1 MQNVFSSTLRGA
13 VLLGLVLIFV
23 LCVTGGAA
31 AKISSPL
38 WPHEQSD
45 LAPDPDVV
53 FGRLPNGLR
62 YALRHNQKPLD
73 RVSLHLVVNAGSI
86 NETDSQRGI
95 AHFLEHMLF
104 NGSTHFAPGELVK
117 YFQKIGMQFGPD
129 ANASTSFF
137 NTVYDINLPQGDR
150 QSLEEALLVMGDYA
164 EGALL
169 LPSEIDREREVVLS
183 EKRTRDSADYRTY
196 EASMAYE
203 LAGTLF
209 PQRLPI
215 GTEAIIR
222 QADRRTFKDFY
233 DTWYRPDNMVLV
245 MVGDFDPK
253 LAVDLIADRFGGM
266 SPRRG
271 DDALPVIAAGTLI
284 PPKADVFYHHEAE
297 VGSTTLTIQVLKSI
311 PQRMDSAAYKKE
323 RLEDRLI
330 GMMLQNRLERLLN
343 RPDPPFTEA
352 SAGIGTFLRQI
363 RYGYI
368 SAECPPENWKAALA
382 KIEAVRRQALR
393 YGFDSREVERVRED
407 FRAELALRV
416 DQAATRESKTLAR
429 GLIRTTSAERVYRS
443 PLQEKEFYAPLLVSL
458 SAETLNA
465 RLRQVWAMET
475 PKILMTGNTDLT
487 AAPEDAARIIQEV
500 YRAAVEQPVEAP
512 QITQPVKFPYLPT
525 PSAPQGKP
533 AARELI
539 EDLGIT
545 RVTLPNGIH
554 LNLKPTDFS
563 DNEILFALSFEGGR
577 SVEPID
583 RPGLAELSRD
593 VINESGVGPLDR
605 EALQVA
611 LTGKTTHLSFD
622 FSNDRFFFDG
632 ATSPKEIKLLFQLLY
647 AHLTDPAFRPAAYR
661 LAQERFAQTH
671 QQMAQSIDGAFRLEG
686 YRFFSGGDPRFGKPQ
701 LEEFQ
706 RLRLSDVANWVK
718 PILAQS
724 PLELSL
730 VGDFD
735 LETVITLAQQY
746 LGGLPTRNS
755 ASLRAGPGPVFP
767 TGRQHRMDVATQID
781 KALLVLAF
789 LTDDARDIQRTRRL
803 NVLAEVFSDRLR
815 EEIREKRGAAYSPGA
830 YSWPSR
836 AYPGFGLFLAYLP
849 VAPGEVAPVLTAV
862 KDIARQIAAE
872 GIRPPELQRALE
884 PTLTGIREQLRQN
897 RYWLNT
903 VLVGSTRRPEQIEWS
918 RTIAADYAGIQ
929 AEELVVLA
937 QKYLDPSQ
945 AAVFEARPRADSD
958 VPRAETPS
966 ASNHL

>member
-1 MQNVFSSTLRGA
+1 
-13 VLLGLVLIFV
+13 VLIV
-23 LCVTGGAA
+23 GPRLAGDAA

-45 LAPDPDVV
+45 LAPDRDVV

-62 YALRHNQKPLD
+62 YALRHNQKPRD

-86 NETDSQRGI
+86 NETDSQQGI

-104 NGSTHFAPGELVK
+104 NGSTHFPPGELVK

-137 NTVYDINLPQGDR
+137 QTVYDINLPQGDR

-169 LPSEIDREREVVLS
+169 LQSEIDREREVVLA

-196 EASMAYE
+196 KASMAFE
-203 LAGTLF
+203 LEGTLF
-209 PQRLPI
+209 PRRLPI

-222 QADRRTFKDFY
+222 QADRAVFKDFY

-245 MVGDFDPK
+245 MVGDFDLN
-253 LAVDLIADRFGGM
+253 LAVDLIADRFGDM

-271 DDALPVIAAGTLI
+271 DEALPVIATGTLI

-297 VGSTTLTIQVLKSI
+297 LGSTTLTIQVLKSI
-311 PQRMDSAAYKKE
+311 PRIVDSADYKKE

-330 GMMLQNRLERLLN
+330 GMILQNRLERLLN

-382 KIEAVRRQALR
+382 TIETVRRQALR
-393 YGFDSREVERVRED
+393 YGFDPREVERVRKD
-407 FRAELALRV
+407 FLAELALHV

-429 GLIRTTSAERVYRS
+429 GLIRTIAADRVYQS
-443 PLQEKEFYAPLLVSL
+443 PRQEKEFYAPLLASL
-458 SAETLNA
+458 SAETLNG

-475 PKILMTGNTDLT
+475 PKILMTGNTNLT
-487 AAPEDAARIIQEV
+487 TAPEDAARIIQDV
-500 YRAAVEQPVEAP
+500 YRAAGEQPVEAP
-512 QITQPVKFPYLPT
+512 QITQSVKFPYLPA
-525 PSAPQGKP
+525 PSAPSGKP

-545 RVTLPNGIH
+545 RVALPNGIH

-577 SVEPID
+577 SVEPRD

-622 FSNDRFFFDG
+622 FSNDRFFFEG
-632 ATSPKEIKLLFQLLY
+632 ATSPKEIQLLFQLLH
-647 AHLTDPAFRPAAYR
+647 AHLIDPAFRPAAYH
-661 LAQERFAQTH
+661 LAQDRFAQAH

-686 YRFFSGGDPRFGKPQ
+686 YRFLSGGDPRFGKPQ

-706 RLRLSDVANWVK
+706 RLRLADVERWVK

-735 LETVITLAQQY
+735 LETAIALAQQY
-746 LGGLPTRNS
+746 LGGLPARRS
-755 ASLRAGPGPVFP
+755 ASRKAGPGPVFP
-767 TGRQHRMDVATQID
+767 AGRQHRMDVGTQID

-803 NVLAEVFSDRLR
+803 NVLADVFSDRLR

-862 KDIARQIAAE
+862 QDIARKIAAE

-903 VLVGSTRRPEQIEWS
+903 VLAGSTGRPEQIEWS
-918 RTIAADYAGIQ
+918 RTIAADYASIQ
-929 AEELVVLA
+929 AEELVALA
-937 QKYLDPSQ
+937 QRYLDPAQ
-945 AAVFEARPRADSD
+945 AAVFEARPQVDSD
-958 VPRAETPS
+958 ATRAENPS
-966 ASNHL
+966 GKDHL